1 MMEDIVLLIKVIFVC
16 GIIAIVFWVIAL
28 FIIVPIFIIILKSM
42 IYVTDYVNDFL
53 NSKKR

>member
-1 MMEDIVLLIKVIFVC
+1 MIEDIVLLIKVIFVC